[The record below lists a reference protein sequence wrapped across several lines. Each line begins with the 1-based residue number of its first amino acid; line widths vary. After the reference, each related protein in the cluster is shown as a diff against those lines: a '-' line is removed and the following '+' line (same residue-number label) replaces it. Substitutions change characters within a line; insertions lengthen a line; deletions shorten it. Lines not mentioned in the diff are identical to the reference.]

1 MAKKQKRTSRKRPG
15 RRAAPK
21 RASRREIVGTPE
33 LLDLGKFMKA
43 PVAPAVRANGFIFT
57 GGYVPLDP
65 RSGNAVM
72 GSIEDQTRQT
82 LQNLKDVLEQA
93 GSSLEQVVKVNVF
106 LSDLGEWE
114 RMNAVYREFFPK
126 EFPARRTVHAMLVG
140 GYKVEIDCIALA

>member
-1 MAKKQKRTSRKRPG
+1 MPKKQAARKRPV
-15 RRAAPK
+15 RRSAPK
-21 RASRREIVGTPE
+21 REIIGTPA

-65 RSGNAVM
+65 HTGKAVM
-72 GSIEDQTRQT
+72 GSIEEQTRRT
-82 LQNLKDVLEQA
+82 LQNLKDVLEHA
-93 GSSLEQVVKVNVF
+93 GSSLDKVVKVNVF

-126 EFPARRTVHAMLVG
+126 DFPARRTVHAALVG

>member
-1 MAKKQKRTSRKRPG
+1 MAKKRTVRKRPVRKSAP
-15 RRAAPK
+15 RRTPK
-21 RASRREIVGTPE
+21 REIIGTPE

-65 RSGNAVM
+65 RTGAAVT

-82 LQNLKDVLEQA
+82 LQNLKDVLDHA
-93 GSSLEQVVKVNVF
+93 GSSLDKVVKVNIF

-126 EFPARRTVHAMLVG
+126 DFPARRTVHAALVG
-140 GYKVEIDCIALA
+140 GYKVEIDCVALA